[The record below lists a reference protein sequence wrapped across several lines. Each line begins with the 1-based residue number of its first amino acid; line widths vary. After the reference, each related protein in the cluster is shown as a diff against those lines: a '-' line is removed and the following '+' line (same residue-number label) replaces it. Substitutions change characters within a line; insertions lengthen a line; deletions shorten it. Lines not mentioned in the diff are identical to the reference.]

1 MACPS
6 KEDMQDFMDGELPE
20 AKSRPIIEHIRSCN
34 TCKNELRQV
43 FSLHGILNKVVD
55 KDQCPSLET
64 LESYADNT
72 CASEEIGK
80 IKEHIDLCGRC
91 RSYVWA
97 FQASEEQLTDWQKQ
111 DELAYQ
117 EFEAQNLGYN
127 SAKETLQQLLPGKME
142 LLDNAWQSVRAFV
155 QDLKDKAIESWPSF
169 DREPRLVEA
178 LGFAEPYDPQT
189 DTAFI
194 ILVTSLYISHAVSDG
209 HIKPSP
215 KEMEPAI
222 KEVSVKLG
230 AGKELQQ
237 RLIRIVPPLVLKF
250 R

>member
-1 MACPS
+1 MDCPS
-6 KEDMQDFMDGELPE
+6 KEILQDFMDGDLPE
-20 AKSRPIIEHIRSCN
+20 AKSRPIIEHIRSCD
-34 TCKNELRQV
+34 TCKTELREV
-43 FSLHGILNKVVD
+43 FSLYRVLNQVVD
-55 KDQCPSLET
+55 KDKCPSLET

-80 IKEHIDLCGRC
+80 IKEHIDSCGRC

-97 FQASEEQLTDWQKQ
+97 FQASEEELADWQKQ
-111 DELAYQ
+111 DDLAYQ
-117 EFEAQNLGYN
+117 EFEAQNLGYD

-142 LLDNAWQSVRAFV
+142 LLDKAWQSVRAFV

-169 DREPRLVEA
+169 DRGPRLVEA
-178 LGFAEPYDPQT
+178 LGFAEPYDPET

-194 ILVTSLYISHAVSDG
+194 ILVTSLYISQAVSDG
-209 HIKPSP
+209 RVQPSS

-222 KEVSVKLG
+222 KEVSEKLG
-230 AGKELQQ
+230 AGKELQK
-237 RLIRIVPPLVLKF
+237 RLIKIVPPLVLKF